1 MTTTLTF
8 TQARERL
15 RGEIERCLAAKPTFL
30 EGFDKVVMQNV
41 LDEAFVVARTGSIP
55 EFIAMTNKLRET
67 REIYTP
73 RRRNF

>member
-8 TQARERL
+8 TEANQRL
-15 RGEIERCLAAKPTFL
+15 RGEIERCIAAKPSFL

-41 LDEAFVVARTGSIP
+41 LDEAFVVARTGSIQ

-67 REIYTP
+67 REMYTP
-73 RRRNF
+73 RSGG